1 MAFPLQV
8 TISSLSLVSFKYA
21 HECEQLGFGVCLEF
35 LPRSVWQGVAH
46 MGFGCVRYCNLVV
59 HNVVKRELNSQCCL
73 MLG

>member
-35 LPRSVWQGVAH
+35 MPKSVWQDVAYV
-46 MGFGCVRYCNLVV
+46 FWLCVILHPCGT
-59 HNVVKRELNSQCCL
+59 QCCL
-73 MLG
+73 ILG